1 MMDSPI
7 TILLVDDHQ
16 IFRDGLK
23 GILQG
28 VPGIEV
34 IGEASDGWEA
44 WEWMTENQ
52 VDLIVTDI
60 QMSPMDG
67 IAFTER
73 VKLNLPDQRV
83 LVLSMYD
90 DVSVV
95 QRIFEVEADG
105 YILKNSGR
113 DEFLTAINRI
123 HEGSSFYNRE
133 VMDILMQ
140 DLPKVKQSTDLPE
153 ILTARE
159 LEILTMICEELS
171 TKEIADK
178 LFLSPRTV
186 ETHRKNILQKTG
198 VKTLVGLVKLAF
210 ASNILHS

>member
-1 MMDSPI
+1 MDSPI

-23 GILQG
+23 GILES
-28 VPGIEV
+28 VPGIQV

-44 WEWMTENQ
+44 WEWISAHQ
-52 VDLIVTDI
+52 VDLVVTDI
-60 QMSPMDG
+60 QMQPMDG

-73 VKLNLPDQRV
+73 VKINHPDQKV

-95 QRIFEVEADG
+95 QRIFEAEADG

-113 DEFLTAINRI
+113 DEFLTAIRRI
-123 HEGSSFYNRE
+123 HEGTSFYNRE

-140 DLPKVKQSTDLPE
+140 DLPKTKQRTDLAAV
-153 ILTARE
+153 LTARE

-178 LFLSPRTV
+178 LFLSPRTI
-186 ETHRKNILQKTG
+186 ETHRKNLLQKTG

-210 ASNILHS
+210 AYNLLDA